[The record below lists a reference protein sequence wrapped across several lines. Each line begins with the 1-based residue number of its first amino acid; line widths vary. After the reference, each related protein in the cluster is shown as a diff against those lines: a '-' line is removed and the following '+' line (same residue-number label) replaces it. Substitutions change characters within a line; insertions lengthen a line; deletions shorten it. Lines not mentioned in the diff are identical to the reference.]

1 VARFLFPL
9 LLIGL
14 GALGLAERDEIN
26 NQWAAMYPQDPAE
39 QAALAHCAQE
49 DSVFNRFSAASRATC
64 YQKYLQPSAYRAR
77 MSCRMRVRSTTTAT
91 SADSDQSSRGPTS
104 TASI

>member
-64 YQKYLQPSAYRAR
+64 YQKYLQLPAAAPLT
-77 MSCRMRVRSTTTAT
+77 VGIP
-91 SADSDQSSRGPTS
+91 GPHVVPHAGPVYNNS
-104 TASI
+104 NQR